1 MKPRCLFV
9 LTYYPEFMDALY
21 AREPGVAELGYESH
35 LEHLLDTGFGVGDAY
50 CRGLRKLGCEAS
62 VVIVNADRLQA
73 RWAIEH
79 DVQTHGNIHDRR
91 RQILAAQVNE
101 DRPDVL
107 YVFEWCPLGDAF
119 LAQIKT
125 QVGLLVGQIASPLP
139 SNRTFAAY
147 DLMISAWP
155 PIVDHFRSKG
165 IACEPLRLGFDPLAL
180 ERISPEPP
188 LYDVTFVGGFAPSHD
203 DRIPWLEH
211 LLQDLDVTIFGYGLE
226 RVPSASPIH
235 NHYRG
240 PAWGWEMYEA
250 IQRSKI
256 TLNRH
261 AIIEVGSP
269 RDSCCAANMRL
280 YEATGVGTC
289 LVTDAKENLCE
300 MFEPTRE
307 VVTYT
312 NARDCVEKIQHYLT
326 HERERKVVA
335 EAGRRRTM
343 RDHTYDARMCELLDY
358 LVRYLPS
365 RRKNLSR

>member
-1 MKPRCLFV
+1 
-9 LTYYPEFMDALY
+9 
-21 AREPGVAELGYESH
+21 
-35 LEHLLDTGFGVGDAY
+35 
-50 CRGLRKLGCEAS
+50 
-62 VVIVNADRLQA
+62 
-73 RWAIEH
+73 
-79 DVQTHGNIHDRR
+79 
-91 RQILAAQVNE
+91 
-101 DRPDVL
+101 
-107 YVFEWCPLGDAF
+107 
-119 LAQIKT
+119 
-125 QVGLLVGQIASPLP
+125 
-139 SNRTFAAY
+139 
-147 DLMISAWP
+147 
-155 PIVDHFRSKG
+155 
-165 IACEPLRLGFDPLAL
+165 
-180 ERISPEPP
+180 
-188 LYDVTFVGGFAPSHD
+188 
-203 DRIPWLEH
+203 
-211 LLQDLDVTIFGYGLE
+211 
-226 RVPSASPIH
+226 
-235 NHYRG
+235 
-240 PAWGWEMYEA
+240 MYEA
-250 IQRSKI
+250 IQRSRI